1 VSEEHISVRQWQER
15 FRAGAYENKDLKVQC
30 AAGWYDWFCRDEAL
44 ARRLK
49 KISKVVMGITDPY
62 ILDNYYVWFMDNCP
76 VVGGLYDEARFEPLS
91 GNRDGKYFVV
101 SLDSP
106 YESRRWTLFTERYD
120 FGAPEYECENVRDM
134 VKYIN
139 SMAHE
144 LEQGIIPAF
153 VVERQAVIQYMKRHD
168 KAVNHSIHRNG
179 EHRFSYTTFPGKQ
192 AKNIIAAS
200 DLKDAPPDFVPD
212 HAEQYCGFY
221 LYCPEDAERSASEK
235 KRSRPER
242 KEAER

>member
-1 VSEEHISVRQWQER
+1 MSEEHISVRQWQER

-101 SLDSP
+101 SLDTPTKAGDGRCLQSDMT
-106 YESRRWTLFTERYD
+106 SALRNMSAKTSGIWSSTSTVWT
-120 FGAPEYECENVRDM
+120 
-134 VKYIN
+134 
-139 SMAHE
+139 
-144 LEQGIIPAF
+144 
-153 VVERQAVIQYMKRHD
+153 
-168 KAVNHSIHRNG
+168 
-179 EHRFSYTTFPGKQ
+179 
-192 AKNIIAAS
+192 
-200 DLKDAPPDFVPD
+200 
-212 HAEQYCGFY
+212 
-221 LYCPEDAERSASEK
+221 
-235 KRSRPER
+235 
-242 KEAER
+242 